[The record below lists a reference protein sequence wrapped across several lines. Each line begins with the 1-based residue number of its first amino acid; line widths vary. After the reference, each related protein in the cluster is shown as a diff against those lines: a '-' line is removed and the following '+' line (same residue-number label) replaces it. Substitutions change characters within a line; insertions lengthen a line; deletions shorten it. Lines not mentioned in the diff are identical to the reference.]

1 MGDDMDFE
9 EHPKRVRLRSV
20 SLSTLPADDGYLSQY
35 TSRDCSRD
43 TLRNADLTSAS
54 ARRLDADCA
63 SSVLQEALALRDC
76 AQSAPLLTPEP
87 AGDRPGEEDGA
98 LGAQGEGTPALG
110 EGSVG
115 SLWSRK
121 SGAEKKTPKHRWW
134 KNVRR
139 LQTWV
144 IISTL
149 LLVAAVVTIGV
160 LWHKGSEGVCMEDS
174 RLVQNGEGK
183 GMEKPSCSDGWLMD
197 GQTCYFF
204 STERKYWNASQM
216 FCTSHGATLAMLKDT
231 QTLETINRLKGSEDY
246 WLGLRKGEGQGWYW
260 EDGTP
265 FNNTINAMMMSL
277 FYLLKHGFDYYT
289 ALTTTLRVETRVG

>member
-1 MGDDMDFE
+1 MAGAELDTG
-9 EHPKRVRLRSV
+9 RRRS
-20 SLSTLPADDGYLSQY
+20 
-35 TSRDCSRD
+35 
-43 TLRNADLTSAS
+43 
-54 ARRLDADCA
+54 
-63 SSVLQEALALRDC
+63 SSVGSRPRPDEGYDSTATTPAVSAFTLQGAG
-76 AQSAPLLTPEP
+76 APHASRSHADEYSDSDEEYITVVGKLPQIRP
-87 AGDRPGEEDGA
+87 AAREDGA
-98 LGAQGEGTPALG
+98 LPETENLCPPEEERAPA
-110 EGSVG
+110 
-115 SLWSRK
+115 
-121 SGAEKKTPKHRWW
+121 ACCRWW

-265 FNNTINAMMMSL
+265 FNNTIIPLRDDAANLNCA
-277 FYLLKHGFDYYT
+277 YLNSDKLGPLVCDSERHFICVK
-289 ALTTTLRVETRVG
+289 EWN